1 MIIVTGGAGFIGSN
15 LVLALNRLGRQDIL
29 VVDNLHKAIKHRN
42 LNCARFLDYVP
53 KEELLGMLPSLDRV
67 EAIFHQGAC
76 SDTTESDG
84 RYMMQN
90 NYQFS
95 KQLLHFA
102 EQRGAKLIYAS
113 SAAVYGDAENGFREQ
128 PACEYPLNVYG
139 FSKLAFDNYVRARV
153 AHSPIQAVGLRYFN
167 VYGPQER
174 HKGRMASVAMH
185 LFDQLV
191 AGQKM
196 RLFEGSADFKRD
208 FLHVD
213 DAVAVNLYFLHNPQ
227 RGIFNCG
234 SGTAQSFE
242 DIARNL
248 RELHGSGEIEHIPF
262 PADLAGKY
270 QRFTQADLS
279 QLRAAG
285 CAHSFLSLQ
294 EGLTDYYRALRG
306 AGGYRR

>member
-29 VVDNLHKAIKHRN
+29 VVDNLQNAIKHRN
-42 LNCARFLDYVP
+42 LNVARFLDYVP
-53 KEELLGMLPSLDRV
+53 KEDLLGMLPSLERV

-76 SDTTESDG
+76 SDTTQSDG

-102 EQRGAKLIYAS
+102 EQRSAKFIYAS
-113 SAAVYGDAENGFREQ
+113 SAAVYGDGDNGFREQ

-139 FSKLAFDNYVRARV
+139 FSKLAFDNYVRARI
-153 AHSPIQAVGLRYFN
+153 AQSAIQIVGLRYFN

-185 LFDQLV
+185 LYDQLA
-191 AGQKM
+191 AGQHM

-213 DAVAVNLYFLHNPQ
+213 DAVAVNLFFLHNAQ

-234 SGTAQSFE
+234 SGAARSFE
-242 DIARNL
+242 QVARTL
-248 RELHGSGEIEHIPF
+248 RDLHGEGEIDTIPF

-270 QRFTQADLS
+270 QRYTQADLA

-285 CAHSFLSLQ
+285 CTHTFLSLQ
-294 EGLTDYYRALRG
+294 EGLTDYYRALRN

>member
-1 MIIVTGGAGFIGSN
+1 VIIVTGGAGFIGSN
-15 LVLALNRLGRQDIL
+15 LVLALNRLGRHDIL
-29 VVDNLHKAIKHRN
+29 VVDNLQKAIKHRN

-53 KEELLGMLPSLDRV
+53 KEELLALLPSLDRV
-67 EAIFHQGAC
+67 DAIFHQGAC

-139 FSKLAFDNYVRARV
+139 FSKLAFDNYVRARI
-153 AHSPIQAVGLRYFN
+153 AHSPIQIVGLRYFN

-185 LFDQLV
+185 LFDQLA
-191 AGQKM
+191 AGQSM
-196 RLFEGSADFKRD
+196 RLFEGSADFRRD

-213 DAVAVNLYFLHNPQ
+213 DAVAVNLYFLHNAQ

-234 SGTAQSFE
+234 SGKAQSFE

-248 RELHGSGEIEHIPF
+248 RELHGGGEIESIPF

-285 CAHSFLSLQ
+285 CAHNFLSLQ

>member
-1 MIIVTGGAGFIGSN
+1 VIILTGGAGFIGSN
-15 LVLALNRLGRQDIL
+15 LVLALNRMGRQDIL

-53 KEELLGMLPSLDRV
+53 KEELLALLPTLDDV
-67 EAIFHQGAC
+67 DAIFHQGAC

-84 RYMMQN
+84 RYMMHN

-102 EQRGAKLIYAS
+102 LERGVKLIYAS
-113 SAAVYGDAENGFREQ
+113 TAAVYGDGEQGFREE

-139 FSKLAFDNYVRARV
+139 FSKLAFDNYVRQRLPQ
-153 AHSPIQAVGLRYFN
+153 SPIQIVGLRYFN

-185 LFDQLV
+185 LYDQLA
-191 AGQKM
+191 AGQTM

-208 FLHVD
+208 FVHVD
-213 DAVAVNLYFLHNPQ
+213 DVVAVNLFFLHGHKS
-227 RGIFNCG
+227 GIFNCG
-234 SGTAQSFE
+234 SGLAQSFE
-242 DIARNL
+242 QIALGL
-248 RELHGSGEIEHIPF
+248 RALHGSGEIEPIPF
-262 PADLAGKY
+262 PSDLAGKY
-270 QRFTQADLS
+270 QRFTQADLT

-285 CAHSFLSLQ
+285 CTHSFLSL
-294 EGLTDYYRALRG
+294 EDGLTDYYRQLRTT
-306 AGGYRR
+306 AGYRR